1 MPEQLAPEYCDYRHE
16 TLDQHEC
23 AHCWMR
29 GQGDPDLYPLFVIGR
44 REDSAAHAQGW
55 DSCRARH
62 IRPARESWA
71 DKPLIPQEADFA
83 IGMVTGL
90 ACGLIIGA
98 VLL

>member
-62 IRPARESWA
+62 IRPASQV
-71 DKPLIPQEADFA
+71 DKPIDDGFF
-83 IGMVTGL
+83 IGVMTGVVFG
-90 ACGLIIGA
+90 AVITA